1 MFEFEGVAVW
11 GGGVLMLVG
20 GPVVMDCRFKVS

>member
-11 GGGVLMLVG
+11 SGGVLMSVG
-20 GPVVMDCRFKVS
+20 GRVVMDCRFKVS